1 MSEPNRQSAR
11 DVYLHEI
18 ATNPRFREAPK
29 SGAAYVILGARP
41 STPKGMSDDGENR
54 QEERR

>member
-29 SGAAYVILGARP
+29 SGDAHVILGARMSAP
-41 STPKGMSDDGENR
+41 EGMSDGENR